1 MTSHLFTIQFLFQ
14 PRILLSYFVKYFW
27 AICNFLWACRWSEL
41 SNYSVKIILF
51 CWSILLSNTSTC
63 HAVPIKINW
72 IPLLHHYTSRL
83 HSSIKPQA
91 DPPFFISVL
100 WRVKT
105 QKKWIGIIN
114 QYDDQVS
121 GDWLDKQLLENQELG
136 HRQSLTVRL
145 PESSYLGCDP
155 FKDVGDENLEHRLSM
170 MMYLLF
176 PS

>member
-1 MTSHLFTIQFLFQ
+1 MTVFSVLEHVLCSVSCLCGRFKMTSHLFTIQFLFQ

-91 DPPFFISVL
+91 DSFFFISVL
-100 WRVKT
+100 WRVYGRKNW
-105 QKKWIGIIN
+105 KGIIN
-114 QYDDQVS
+114 RYNDQDS
-121 GDWLDKQLLENQELG
+121 GDGFDKQLLEKPTLA
-136 HRQSLTVRL
+136 
-145 PESSYLGCDP
+145 
-155 FKDVGDENLEHRLSM
+155 ENN
-170 MMYLLF
+170 
-176 PS
+176 